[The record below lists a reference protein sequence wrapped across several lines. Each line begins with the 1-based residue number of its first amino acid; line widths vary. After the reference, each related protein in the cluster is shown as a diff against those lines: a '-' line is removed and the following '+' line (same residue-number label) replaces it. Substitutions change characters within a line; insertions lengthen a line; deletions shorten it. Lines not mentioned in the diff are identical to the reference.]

1 MTMLNIKT
9 ASDLEEFLKVLAE
22 ESVKASRK
30 SLSEDAEQ
38 SQFMAALKKDK
49 KLYSQGLYEQEEEE
63 EETAEDL
70 MGGEDEAEEEV
81 EEEPAEEEE
90 VEEEP
95 AEEEPAEDLADENPG
110 EEGDSLKPSFITVRD
125 DINDIRSGTSL
136 KIPDTK
142 QGLETYVGRLSD
154 DERQVLSTFLK
165 AIANIMHGRV
175 SGDEAQDP
183 SDDPVSL
190 GVSADAAEEAEGEAE
205 GGEAGAEEGGEE
217 GGEDTS
223 PPIKVGKEE
232 EALKEAFREKVLSL
246 MNS

>member
-9 ASDLEEFLKVLAE
+9 SSDLEEFLKVLAE
-22 ESVKASRK
+22 ESVKASRQ
-30 SLSEDAEQ
+30 SLSEDSEQ
-38 SQFMAALKKDK
+38 SQFMAALEKDK
-49 KLYSQGLYEQEEEE
+49 KLYSQGLHEQEEDEE
-63 EETAEDL
+63 ESAEEL
-70 MGGEDEAEEEV
+70 MGGEDEEEEV

-95 AEEEPAEDLADENPG
+95 AEDLADEKP
-110 EEGDSLKPSFITVRD
+110 EDSEPSLKPSFITVRD

-175 SGDEAQDP
+175 TGDDAQDP

-190 GVSADAAEEAEGEAE
+190 GVGASDDSEEGDE
-205 GGEAGAEEGGEE
+205 EEGGAESSEEE

-232 EALKEAFREKVLSL
+232 EALKEAFREKVLRL